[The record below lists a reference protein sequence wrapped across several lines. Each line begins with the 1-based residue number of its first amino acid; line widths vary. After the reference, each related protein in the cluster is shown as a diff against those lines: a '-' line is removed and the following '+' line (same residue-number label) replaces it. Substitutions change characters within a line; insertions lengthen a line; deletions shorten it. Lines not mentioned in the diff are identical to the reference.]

1 VTGAITDVAGVRV
14 GHWTGD
20 GTGVT
25 VVLLPPG
32 TVGSGEVRGGAPAT
46 RELALL
52 EATRTVAQVDAV
64 VFTGGSA
71 FGLAAADGVMQHLA
85 AQSRGVLT
93 RAGHVPIVPTAAIFD
108 LVPDGVERPG
118 AREGALAAS
127 AADGAPDLTVG
138 PVGAGRG
145 ARVGMWRGADHAVAG
160 GLGTASARVEA
171 ATVGALAVVNAVG
184 DVLDRDGSILAGSTA
199 PPGGLAFPEPLADVE
214 HTTLVLV
221 ATDARLGKSDCFLL
235 AQTGHH
241 GLARALDPSHTRFD
255 GDLVIAVSTGVVD
268 AHLDRL
274 RAVATDVVAEA
285 VRSAVRA
292 N

>member
-1 VTGAITDVAGVRV
+1 MITDVAGVRV
-14 GHWTGD
+14 GHWTGER
-20 GTGVT
+20 TGVT
-25 VVLLPPG
+25 VILLPPG

-71 FGLAAADGVMQHLA
+71 FGLATADGVMRHLA

-93 RAGHVPIVPTAAIFD
+93 RAGPVPIVPAAAIFD
-108 LVPDGVERPG
+108 LSPGEGERPG
-118 AREGALAAS
+118 APEGAAA
-127 AADGAPDLTVG
+127 AATAEAG
-138 PVGAGRG
+138 PHLVLGSVGAGRG
-145 ARVGMWRGADHAVAG
+145 ARVGMWRGADYAVAG
-160 GLGTASARVEA
+160 GLGSASARVEG

-184 DVLDRDGSILAGSTA
+184 DVLDREGRVIAGSTA
-199 PPGGLAFPEPLADVE
+199 PPDGPAFPEPLADVE

-221 ATDARLGKSDCFLL
+221 ATDALLTKSDCFLL

-241 GLARALDPSHTRFD
+241 GLARALEPSHTRFD
-255 GDLVIAVSTGVVD
+255 GDLVIAVATGMVE

-274 RAVATDVVAEA
+274 RAAATEVVAEA

>member
-1 VTGAITDVAGVRV
+1 MITDVAGVRV
-14 GHWTGD
+14 GHWTGER
-20 GTGVT
+20 TGVT
-25 VVLLPPG
+25 VALLPPG

-71 FGLAAADGVMQHLA
+71 FGLATADGVMHHLA

-93 RAGHVPIVPTAAIFD
+93 RAGHVPIVPAAAIFD
-108 LVPDGVERPG
+108 LSLDSTERPG
-118 AREGALAAS
+118 AAEGAAA
-127 AADGAPDLTVG
+127 AAAAEPG
-138 PVGAGRG
+138 PELEIGSVGAGRG
-145 ARVGMWRGADHAVAG
+145 ARVGMWRGADHAVPG
-160 GLGTASARVEA
+160 GLGSASARIEG

-184 DVLDRDGSILAGSTA
+184 DVLDRDGRVLAGTTA
-199 PPGGLAFPEPLADVE
+199 PPGGPAFPEPLADVE
-214 HTTLVLV
+214 HTTLVLL
-221 ATDARLGKSDCFLL
+221 ATDALLTKSDCFLL

-241 GLARALDPSHTRFD
+241 GLARALEPSHTRFD
-255 GDLVIAVSTGVVD
+255 GDLVIAVATGAVE

-292 N
+292 D